1 MFKILNFFLSIL
13 KNKVGYQG
21 SYSQNACQNSKQR
34 RTWSNCSFRSSM
46 IWVCTVCL
54 GIFWQSIS
62 VQILDHYRISKLQ
75 SYHLSFSFQLTL
87 CIRETPKQIL
97 SIMRHFV
104 RVYTAYRNEKKRVSN
119 SLYQVFRRRPTKL
132 GKNIGQ
138 QLILGKCQNFAI

>member
-21 SYSQNACQNSKQR
+21 SYSQNDCQNSKQR
-34 RTWSNCSFRSSM
+34 RPWSDCSFRSSM

-54 GIFWQSIS
+54 GIFWQAIS
-62 VQILDHYRISKLQ
+62 VQILDHLSDFRFAF
-75 SYHLSFSFQLTL
+75 SYHLSFSFQLTI
-87 CIRETPKQIL
+87 CIQETPKQIL
-97 SIMRHFV
+97 SIMRHFI
-104 RVYTAYRNEKKRVSN
+104 RVYTAYRNEKKVSN

-138 QLILGKCQNFAI
+138 QLTLGKCQNFAM